1 MCATSTSLEKSP
13 EPAGGE
19 ASSSGARGETLR
31 AVGGAVAGTLPV
43 VAKAGGSAIWA
54 AGSFL
59 SAYVARGGEDGRGS
73 VGRLTGPPPTELDDG
88 ALRGL
93 GSSEVLRI
101 ANTLSGIFSSVAP
114 GGGSASGAA
123 SGRLREP
130 ELPRLVVVGTQ
141 SSGKS
146 SLLNGFLAADILPLG
161 EQMVT
166 RAPLNLQLV
175 HSPDPAEMRAE
186 FGDYS
191 CGAWQ
196 CAAAVPLA
204 FPDPTPPQLQ
214 QIRASIEAQTEARAG
229 AQKGVS
235 AAPIFVRYYSPNVP
249 NLSLVDLP
257 GLTMTALTDH
267 GQPRDIKRQI
277 RDMIAAYIRPERTI
291 ILMVCGARADLEAD
305 PALELVKEHDPQ
317 GARTVGVLT
326 KVDLMNAGTDVARY
340 LEGSVPSDLRL
351 ALGYFAVRNRSPA
364 EAKGPQG
371 LTVLDGF
378 RVEREYFGKHAAYSA
393 LGAAGRVRLGVP
405 LLSRFLSR
413 VLLQHLKQ
421 HLPGIVAEM
430 NVLTKE
436 TERALA
442 LLGPMVP
449 ADEAGKTALAQT
461 LIASFCRDFVGALV
475 EKRADVKTGRRI
487 KDAFEALQ
495 GTLRDVSPFSAAAF
509 PDEYLV
515 EAAKDC
521 EGNHLSFPIP
531 PIELLEHMLQ
541 HPEHRPIRQL
551 LQPCLA
557 CLATVHDQLLALASR
572 LLNSPSLCRF
582 PQLQARVREE
592 VAEMLGGARTLAQAK
607 VEELI
612 EMEEA
617 YISTDD
623 QAFLSELAAVVK
635 KLGQRFDAPLIRS
648 LLSSYYGTVVRSI
661 SNAVPK
667 AVMLFMVR
675 ASHDGVYACLFDRIA
690 RQPPAGLLD
699 EPPEMETKRRGDV
712 ELLAKLRAART
723 ALESLA

>member
-123 SGRLREP
+123 SGRLLREP

-196 CAAAVPLA
+196 CAASVPLA

-235 AAPIFVRYYSPNVP
+235 SQPIFLRYYSPNVP

-267 GQPRDIKRQI
+267 GQPRDIKKQI
-277 RDMIAAYIRPERTI
+277 REMIAAYIRPERTI

-364 EAKGPQG
+364 EAKG

-378 RVEREYFGKHAAYSA
+378 RVEREYFGKHAAYST

-436 TERALA
+436 TERTLA

-495 GTLRDVSPFSAAAF
+495 ATLRDVSPFSAAAF